1 MAHVLNILS
10 LGFEK
15 CLKMSVEKEVIRA
28 IGSDLGETKMDCEHL
43 KRSMNET
50 SVSFFIHEINT
61 WNLSSIT
68 KTSFYQYS
76 MRILDE

>member
-1 MAHVLNILS
+1 MS
-10 LGFEK
+10 Q
-15 CLKMSVEKEVIRA
+15 MSVEKEVIRA
-28 IGSDLGETKMDCEHL
+28 IGSNLGEAKTDCEHL
-43 KRSMNET
+43 KRSMNEIR
-50 SVSFFIHEINT
+50 VSFFIHEINT